1 MERRRNSCH
10 FVAGL
15 VTFCLFLCNLLLYN
29 GIHRDSDG
37 LMPVGTI
44 LEKGVMFRRIRPLA
58 FVYRLLCVA
67 LILGLAGACSPQ
79 HYKDEAD
86 EQVYK
91 IIDSKWHESFG
102 QKANYIVSDSDLP
115 RSPNE
120 IRIDGV
126 PAPPDTITV
135 VQAVAV
141 ATANNRNYQD
151 QKEDLYFSGLA
162 LTGIRRDYER
172 QWFATVDGAYVDDSI
187 NDDEFFLGS
196 SIATTQDFVLPS
208 GILISTSLAVD
219 WFRYLTGDPSTSLGS
234 VLTASVVV
242 PLLGDG
248 AGKQKWEDL
257 LQTERQVLY
266 DIRSFNR
273 FRKIFVVDVINA
285 YYGVL
290 QERDTVT
297 NAENDYNRRVESKER
312 LELEA
317 KAGRKPPFEVDQAE
331 QDMLRAKDSYV
342 AAQQRYE
349 RKLDNFK
356 IRLALPTD
364 TDIELDQNELKA
376 LQEIGVAEPAFTA
389 GAAIETALLHRLD
402 LANTADKID
411 DALRKAVLA
420 AEGLGPQLNLNSR
433 IASDNMKF
441 TSPEDETDFQNLRFH
456 EGMYDFGFDAD
467 LPLER
472 VEQRNTYR
480 IALIAL
486 ERQQRQYDLDVDIL
500 KLQVRDGHRLLHETA
515 ERYRIQKNSLR
526 LAEKRVEST
535 SLLLDAGRASTRDLL
550 ESQDALLEAQNAV
563 TRALVAHLDA
573 KLSFFRDVGILQVR
587 PDGMWV
593 Q

>member
-1 MERRRNSCH
+1 MCCTIRP
-10 FVAGL
+10 VM
-15 VTFCLFLCNLLLYN
+15 LLYW
-29 GIHRDSDG
+29 G
-37 LMPVGTI
+37 LCGAVVFGMVG
-44 LEKGVMFRRIRPLA
+44 G
-58 FVYRLLCVA
+58 C
-67 LILGLAGACSPQ
+67 GPQ

-86 EQVYK
+86 DQVYK

-115 RSPNE
+115 LSPNE
-120 IRIDGV
+120 IRGDGV
-126 PAPPDTITV
+126 PAPPDTITLAQV
-135 VQAVAV
+135 VAI
-141 ATANNRNYQD
+141 ATADNRNYQN
-151 QKEDLYFSGLA
+151 QKENLYLSALA

-172 QWFATVDGAYVDDSI
+172 QWFATIDGAYVDDSI

-196 SIATTQDFVLPS
+196 SIATTQDFILPS
-208 GILISTSLAVD
+208 GIIISTSLAVE
-219 WFRYLTGDPSTSLGS
+219 WARFLTGDPSTTLGS
-234 VLTASVVV
+234 VLTASIAV
-242 PLLGDG
+242 PLLGAG
-248 AGKQKWEDL
+248 AGKQQWEDL

-273 FRKIFVVDVINA
+273 FRKIFVVETINA

-297 NAENDYNRRVESKER
+297 NAENDYKRRVESKER
-312 LELEA
+312 LEWLA
-317 KAGRKPPFEVDQAE
+317 KAGRRPPLEVDQAE
-331 QDMLRAKDSYV
+331 QDMLRARDSFV

-349 RKLDNFK
+349 RELDNFK

-364 TDIELDQNELKA
+364 ADIELDQNELKT
-376 LQEIGVAEPAFTA
+376 LQEMGVTEPAFTMD
-389 GAAIETALLHRLD
+389 AAIETALLHRLD
-402 LANTADKID
+402 LANTADQID
-411 DALRKAVLA
+411 DGLRKAVLA

-433 IASDNMKF
+433 IASDNIKF
-441 TSPEDETDFQNLRFH
+441 TSPDDETDFQNLRFH

-472 VEQRNTYR
+472 VEQRNSYR

-500 KLQVRDGHRLLHETA
+500 KLQVRDAHRLLLETA
-515 ERYRIQKNSLR
+515 ERFRIQKNSLE
-526 LAEKRVEST
+526 LAERRVDST
-535 SLLLDAGRASTRDLL
+535 RLLLDAGRATTRDLL

-563 TRALVAHLDA
+563 TAALVAHLDA

-593 Q
+593 EQGHTKLIR